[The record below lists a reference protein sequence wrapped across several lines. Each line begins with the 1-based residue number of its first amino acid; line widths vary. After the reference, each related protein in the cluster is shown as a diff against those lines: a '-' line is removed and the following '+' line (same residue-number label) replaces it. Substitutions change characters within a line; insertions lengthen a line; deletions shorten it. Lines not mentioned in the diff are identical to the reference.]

1 MAHNIVSRVAK
12 VFRVATP
19 DLYAPL
25 STGSHAFRLLHLL
38 PGACEDDLS
47 AELYECS
54 MIECRNRYITIS
66 YTWGQLN
73 EVPRVPITCN
83 GKTVLIFENL
93 CAALRRLRR
102 PNHVLLIWVD
112 ALCINQDDTL
122 ERTHQVGLM
131 GEIYSNSQET
141 VIWLG
146 EPGSN
151 EYDGRDFLKADAKP
165 SRIMW
170 NGDER
175 DNPLRDAYFADI
187 ERSHLFRVAA
197 VDRPW
202 TENGPDIF
210 GALCLIHSFA
220 EDASHPALNILDK
233 EKVAAMRR
241 YGFGSIW
248 QGLVLA
254 KACVRGSRSSRVWEG
269 LARLMSRPWWQR
281 VWIVQ
286 ETVLSRRATIHYG
299 MLSAPWSMFT
309 RAAQNYKQQR
319 HALCLDLAGTLQGQ
333 DILDQFSDLVLRIEH
348 TRLQNSI
355 SSNTATMLS
364 LLWKFRPLEATDKR
378 DKVFALLGLTTNW
391 QGRPPFLPDYS
402 SSAATIF
409 TQTTVGNVRRAASLL
424 PLAGDLE
431 AVLSRKRLQDIP
443 SWVMD
448 WSLPCLP
455 TEIERV
461 TSLHAYDASGS
472 RKGSVRFQPSS
483 QLLEVEAIC
492 IDHVVTVGDVSRHTQ
507 INDTYAALRE
517 WRSLTR
523 TFEKTNAHYPSGGTY
538 EGAFWRTLIADLIH
552 TGTTPATRGSHGVY
566 RRATADDFQA
576 LRAWSMWA
584 RCISRD
590 SFSRTAIFTQRDLEE
605 GIAAID
611 HTLKTATASR
621 RFFFTSNGYMGMG
634 PKTTMAGD
642 QVFVFKGS
650 KVPFMVRQDRSV
662 IVEGNNWISL
672 IAGDD
677 CDEHTSPATTQ
688 LKTSFQLVGDC
699 FTHGLMDGE
708 AFKQADAQVEKV
720 YLA

>member
-1 MAHNIVSRVAK
+1 MAHHIVSRVAK
-12 VFRVATP
+12 VFKAAAP

-25 STGSHAFRLLHLL
+25 NTGSHAFRLLHLL
-38 PGACEDDLS
+38 PGAWDDDIS
-47 AELYECS
+47 AELHECS
-54 MIECRNRYITIS
+54 MIECRDRYITIS
-66 YTWGQLN
+66 YTWGQPN

-83 GKTVLIFENL
+83 GKAVLIFENL
-93 CAALRRLRR
+93 CAALRRLRQSK
-102 PNHVLLIWVD
+102 HVLLIWVD
-112 ALCINQDDTL
+112 ALCINQDDIL

-131 GEIYSNSQET
+131 GDIYSNSQET

-146 EPGSN
+146 EPASN
-151 EYDGRDFLKADAKP
+151 EHDGRDFLKAYPKP
-165 SRIMW
+165 SRIIW
-170 NGDER
+170 SGDKR
-175 DNPLRDAYFADI
+175 DETLRDAYFANI
-187 ERSHLFRVAA
+187 ERSHLFGIPE

-202 TENGPDIF
+202 TESGPDIF
-210 GALCLIHSFA
+210 GAFCLIHSFA
-220 EDASHPALNILDK
+220 QDASHPALGILDR

-241 YGFGSIW
+241 YGFASIW

-286 ETVLSRRATIHYG
+286 ETVLSQRATIYYG

-309 RAAQNYKQQR
+309 RAASNYKQQR
-319 HALCLDLAGTLQGQ
+319 HTLCLDLAGTLQGQ
-333 DILDQFSDLVLRIEH
+333 DILDQFSDLVLRIED

-355 SSNTATMLS
+355 SSKTATMIS

-391 QGRPPFLPDYS
+391 QGLPAFLPDYS

-409 TQTTVGNVRRAASLL
+409 TQTAVGNIKRSGSLL

-431 AVLSRKRLQDIP
+431 AVLSRKRLQGIP
-443 SWVMD
+443 SWVID

-472 RKGSVRFQPSS
+472 RRGSVRFQPSS
-483 QLLEVEAIC
+483 QLLEVEAAY
-492 IDHVVTVGDVSRHTQ
+492 IDHVVIVGDVSRHTQ
-507 INDTYAALRE
+507 INDTYAALRG

-523 TFEKTNAHYPSGGTY
+523 AFERTNEQYPSGGTY
-538 EGAFWRTLIADLIH
+538 EGAFWRTLIADLIF

-566 RRATADDFQA
+566 RRATVDDFQA
-576 LRAWSMWA
+576 LRAWIMWA

-590 SFSRTAIFTQRDLEE
+590 SFSRTASFTRRDLEE

-642 QVFVFKGS
+642 QVLVFKGS
-650 KVPFMVRQDRSV
+650 KVPFMVRQDRSIV
-662 IVEGNNWISL
+662 IEANNWITL

-677 CDEHTSPATTQ
+677 SEAQTSCATTQ

-699 FTHGLMDGE
+699 FAYGLMDGE
-708 AFKQADAQVEKV
+708 AFEHANALTENV

>member
-1 MAHNIVSRVAK
+1 MAHKIVSKVVK
-12 VFRVATP
+12 VFKAASP
-19 DLYAPL
+19 ELYSPL
-25 STGSHAFRLLHLL
+25 NTDTHTFRLLHLL
-38 PGACEDDLS
+38 PGAWEDDIS
-47 AELYECS
+47 AELHECS
-54 MIECRNRYITIS
+54 MIQCRDRYITIS
-66 YTWGQLN
+66 YTWGQPN

-83 GKTVLIFENL
+83 GKAVLIYENL

-102 PNHVLLIWVD
+102 SNHVLLIWVD

-122 ERTHQVGLM
+122 ERTQQVGLM
-131 GEIYSNSQET
+131 GDIYSNSQET
-141 VIWLG
+141 IIWLG
-146 EPGSN
+146 EPANN
-151 EYDGRDFLKADAKP
+151 EHEGRGFAKAHANH
-165 SRIMW
+165 SRIIW

-175 DNPLRDAYFADI
+175 DKSLRDEYFADI
-187 ERSHLFRVAA
+187 ERFHLFGIPA
-197 VDRPW
+197 VDQPW
-202 TENGPDIF
+202 TEAGPDIF
-210 GALCLIHSFA
+210 GAFCLIHSFA
-220 EDASHPALNILDK
+220 EDASRPALNILDK

-309 RAAQNYKQQR
+309 RAASNYKQQR
-319 HALCLDLAGTLQGQ
+319 HTLCLDLAGTLQGQ
-333 DILDQFSDLVLRIEH
+333 DILDQFSDLVLRIED

-355 SSNTATMLS
+355 SSDTATMLS

-378 DKVFALLGLTTNW
+378 DKIFALLGLTTNW
-391 QGRPPFLPDYS
+391 QGLPPFLPDYS

-409 TQTTVGNVRRAASLL
+409 IQTTIGSIRRAGSLL

-443 SWVMD
+443 SYVID

-461 TSLHAYDASGS
+461 TSLYAYNASGS
-472 RKGSVRFQPSS
+472 RKGSVRLQSS
-483 QLLEVEAIC
+483 TQFLEVEAVN
-492 IDHVVTVGDVSRHTQ
+492 IDHVVTVGDVSRHSQ
-507 INDTYAALRE
+507 INDTYAALRG
-517 WRSLTR
+517 WRSLIR
-523 TFEKTNAHYPSGGTY
+523 SFEKTNDEYPSGGTY

-576 LRAWSMWA
+576 LRAWIMWA

-590 SFSRTAIFTQRDLEE
+590 SFSRTASFTQRDLEE
-605 GIAAID
+605 GISAID

-621 RFFFTSNGYMGMG
+621 RFFLTSNGYMGMG
-634 PKTTMAGD
+634 PKTTMVGD

-650 KVPFMVRQDRSV
+650 KVPFMLRQDRSV
-662 IVEGNNWISL
+662 IIEADSWTTL
-672 IAGDD
+672 IEDD
-677 CDEHTSPATTQ
+677 ASDEQNSTLTAQ
-688 LKTSFQLVGDC
+688 LKTSFRLIGDC
-699 FTHGLMDGE
+699 FAYGLMDGE
-708 AFKQADAQVEKV
+708 AFEQANATTEKV
-720 YLA
+720 YLV

>member
-19 DLYAPL
+19 ELYAPL

-286 ETVLSRRATIHYG
+286 ETVLSRRATIHY
-299 MLSAPWSMFT
+299 
-309 RAAQNYKQQR
+309 
-319 HALCLDLAGTLQGQ
+319 
-333 DILDQFSDLVLRIEH
+333 
-348 TRLQNSI
+348 
-355 SSNTATMLS
+355 
-364 LLWKFRPLEATDKR
+364 
-378 DKVFALLGLTTNW
+378 
-391 QGRPPFLPDYS
+391 GRPPFLPDYS